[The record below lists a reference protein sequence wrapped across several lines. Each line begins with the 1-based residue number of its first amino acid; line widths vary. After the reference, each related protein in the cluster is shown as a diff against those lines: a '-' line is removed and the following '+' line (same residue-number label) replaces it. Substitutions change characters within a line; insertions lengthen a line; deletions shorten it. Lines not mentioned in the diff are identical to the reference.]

1 MDPSTGLILEA
12 RISWSRDKGLNG
24 TLRSG
29 QCTRR
34 KQGPGLAVYGLVLR
48 ARVDALNPLN
58 WLQQA
63 AYRSVPQFPHPYV
76 GILLSREVTKR
87 VTDSN

>member
-29 QCTRR
+29 QRTRR
-34 KQGPGLAVYGLVLR
+34 KRDPGLAVYGLVLR
-48 ARVDALNPLN
+48 ARVDALNQLL

-63 AYRSVPQFPHPYV
+63 AYCSVPQFPHAYV
-76 GILLSREVTKR
+76 GIML
-87 VTDSN
+87 